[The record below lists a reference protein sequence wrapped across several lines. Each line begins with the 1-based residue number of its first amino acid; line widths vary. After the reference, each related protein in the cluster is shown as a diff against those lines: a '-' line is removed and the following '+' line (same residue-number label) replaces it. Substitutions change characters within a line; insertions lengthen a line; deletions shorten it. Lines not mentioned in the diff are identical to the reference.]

1 MSTEYLFEHMYE
13 LPFPTHITCVP
24 SYIHTISALGDVYA
38 RKYALKFAFILWL
51 FHLLTP
57 LYEWIGVLNPLFSST
72 KPLTGSRWSFNVFNL
87 QVVGKL
93 NLNLNVINC
102 LCILMRLISALL
114 WPGWATQIIRTSSV
128 IDFSCQRRSRL
139 KVGNLKNLSIKFK
152 LEVTS

>member
-1 MSTEYLFEHMYE
+1 MYE

-24 SYIHTISALGDVYA
+24 SNIHTFLALRDVYA

-57 LYEWIGVLNPLFSST
+57 LYEWIRVLNPLFSST

-87 QVVGKL
+87 QVVEKL
-93 NLNLNVINC
+93 NLNLNVTNC
-102 LCILMRLISALL
+102 LCILMRLISVLL
-114 WPGWATQIIRTSSV
+114 WPGWATQINRTSSV
-128 IDFSCQRRSRL
+128 IDFSCQRRSQL

-152 LEVTS
+152 FEVTP